1 MKNNLT
7 LTRINGRNAEEN
19 EAKERI
25 IKIVN
30 SLAVSASLLA
40 FTLGCL
46 LYYMTGYGII
56 FYPALLESA
65 LFLSTLLITRYSKPV
80 YGKQLM
86 FLLHS
91 VSIWF
96 FGVLLG
102 PASQIYLFA
111 PFLAFCVFLVF
122 EKPWSQVI
130 TLVASAVVMILVLI
144 NFRYPVIASLPL
156 NKDTE
161 LYLHWLVIISATF
174 LNGTAL
180 YYFAKESRFQNKQ
193 LKSLVNQLDKANQAM
208 RIYVR
213 ETTHEIRSPL
223 NVVNSI
229 LQNYIE
235 TADQGKRTVQVGIAH
250 LEAVHFACQDMQL
263 VMSNALG
270 WSKIEEGKDEISKS
284 PFHFSDW
291 VQHLCDTYEYLAK
304 RRSVHINISLNDN
317 LPEYILADKSKL
329 RTIIVNLLSNA
340 IKFTTFRSIITVRA
354 GMKNNQLVVSVTDQ
368 GVGISADRKEHIFDP
383 YVTEPGQHTES
394 SGLGL
399 PIARHMARMMGG
411 DLTVTDNPDG
421 GGSIFTLRMPVE
433 ITTPPAAIHQMMDYS
448 ILKGLKVLVVDDDH
462 LNHLAFSLAL
472 KRMGIEV
479 IVADS
484 GPQGL
489 AKARLH
495 QPDAILMDMIM
506 PHISGVEM
514 LSQFRA
520 DRQLRQIPFILVS
533 GNAYS
538 EVKEEII
545 ASGADGFLSKPV
557 NIEQLYTILKD
568 LVVMADA
575 TPPVSVAR

>member
-130 TLVASAVVMILVLI
+130 TLVASAVVMILVLL

-235 TADQGKRTVQVGIAH
+235 TADQEKRTVQVGIAH

>member
-1 MKNNLT
+1 MKNNIT
-7 LTRINGRNAEEN
+7 LTRMNSRNAEAN
-19 EAKERI
+19 ETKERI

-30 SLAVSASLLA
+30 SLAISASLLA

-56 FYPALLESA
+56 FYPAMLESA

-91 VSIWF
+91 ISIWF

-122 EKPWSQVI
+122 EKPLSQVLA
-130 TLVASAVVMILVLI
+130 LVASAVVMILVVL
-144 NFRYPVIASLPL
+144 NFRYPVISSLPL
-156 NKDTE
+156 SKETE
-161 LYLHWLVIISATF
+161 LYLHWLVIIAATF

-235 TADQGKRTVQVGIAH
+235 TADQGKKTVQVGIAH

-270 WSKIEEGKDEISKS
+270 WAKIEEGKDEICHS

-304 RRSVHINISLNDN
+304 RRSVHINISLSDN

-340 IKFTTFRSIITVRA
+340 IKFTTFRSIITVKA

-383 YVTEPGQHTES
+383 YVSEPGQHTES

-411 DLTVTDNPDG
+411 DLSVTDNPDG

-433 ITTPPAAIHQMMDYS
+433 ITTPPPATDHIIDYS
-448 ILKGLKVLVVDDDH
+448 ILNGLKVLVVDDDH

-472 KRMGIEV
+472 KRMGIEA
-479 IVADS
+479 ILADS

-489 AKARLH
+489 TKARLH

-506 PHISGVEM
+506 PYTSGVEM

-538 EVKEEII
+538 EVKEEVI

-557 NIEQLYTILKD
+557 NIEQLYTILRD
-568 LVVMADA
+568 LVIMAD
-575 TPPVSVAR
+575 TTRPVSIAR

>member
-1 MKNNLT
+1 MKNNIT
-7 LTRINGRNAEEN
+7 LTRMNSRNAEAN
-19 EAKERI
+19 ETKERI

-30 SLAVSASLLA
+30 SLAISASLLA

-56 FYPALLESA
+56 FYPAMLESA

-91 VSIWF
+91 ISIWF

-122 EKPWSQVI
+122 EKPLSQVLA
-130 TLVASAVVMILVLI
+130 LVASAVVMILVVL

-156 NKDTE
+156 SKETE
-161 LYLHWLVIISATF
+161 LYLHWLVIIAATF

-235 TADQGKRTVQVGIAH
+235 TADQGKKTVQVGIAH

-270 WSKIEEGKDEISKS
+270 WAKIEEGKDEICHS

-304 RRSVHINISLNDN
+304 RRSVHINISLSDN

-340 IKFTTFRSIITVRA
+340 IKFTTFRSIITVKA

-383 YVTEPGQHTES
+383 YVSEPGQHTES

-411 DLTVTDNPDG
+411 DLSVTDNPDG

-433 ITTPPAAIHQMMDYS
+433 ITTPPPATDHIIDYS
-448 ILKGLKVLVVDDDH
+448 ILNGLKVLVVDDDH

-472 KRMGIEV
+472 KRMGIEA
-479 IVADS
+479 ILADS

-489 AKARLH
+489 TKARLH

-506 PHISGVEM
+506 PYTSGVEM

-538 EVKEEII
+538 EVKEEVI

-557 NIEQLYTILKD
+557 NIEQLYTILRD
-568 LVVMADA
+568 LVIMAD
-575 TPPVSVAR
+575 TTGPVSIAR

>member
-122 EKPWSQVI
+122 EKPWSQI
-130 TLVASAVVMILVLI
+130 IALVASAVVMILVLL

>member
-1 MKNNLT
+1 MKNNIT
-7 LTRINGRNAEEN
+7 LTRMNSRNAEAN
-19 EAKERI
+19 ETKERI

-30 SLAVSASLLA
+30 SLAISASLLA

-56 FYPALLESA
+56 FYPAMLESA

-91 VSIWF
+91 ISIWF

-122 EKPWSQVI
+122 EKPLSQVLA
-130 TLVASAVVMILVLI
+130 LVASAVVMILVVL

-156 NKDTE
+156 SKETE
-161 LYLHWLVIISATF
+161 LYLHWLVIIAATF

-235 TADQGKRTVQVGIAH
+235 TADQGKKTVQVGIAH

-270 WSKIEEGKDEISKS
+270 WSKIEEGKDEICHS

-304 RRSVHINISLNDN
+304 RRSVHINISLSDN

-340 IKFTTFRSIITVRA
+340 IKFTTFRSIITVKA

-383 YVTEPGQHTES
+383 YVSEPGQHTES

-411 DLTVTDNPDG
+411 DLSVTDNPDG

-433 ITTPPAAIHQMMDYS
+433 TTTPPPAIDHIIDYS
-448 ILKGLKVLVVDDDH
+448 ILNGLKVLVVDDDH

-472 KRMGIEV
+472 KRMGIEA
-479 IVADS
+479 ILADS

-489 AKARLH
+489 TKARLH

-506 PHISGVEM
+506 PYTSGVEM

-538 EVKEEII
+538 EVKEEVI

-557 NIEQLYTILKD
+557 NIEQLYTILRD
-568 LVVMADA
+568 LVIMAD
-575 TPPVSVAR
+575 TTRPVSIAR

>member
-7 LTRINGRNAEEN
+7 LTRMNGRNAEEN

-46 LYYMTGYGII
+46 LYYMTGYSII

-130 TLVASAVVMILVLI
+130 TLVASAVVMILVLL

-235 TADQGKRTVQVGIAH
+235 TADHGKRTVQVGIAH

-484 GPQGL
+484 GPQGF

>member
-1 MKNNLT
+1 MKNNIT
-7 LTRINGRNAEEN
+7 LTRMNSRNAEAN
-19 EAKERI
+19 ETKERI

-30 SLAVSASLLA
+30 SLAISASLLA

-56 FYPALLESA
+56 FYPAMLESA

-91 VSIWF
+91 ISIWF

-122 EKPWSQVI
+122 EKPLSQVLA
-130 TLVASAVVMILVLI
+130 LVASAVVMILVVL
-144 NFRYPVIASLPL
+144 NFRYPVIASLQL
-156 NKDTE
+156 SKETE
-161 LYLHWLVIISATF
+161 LYLHWLVIIAATF

-235 TADQGKRTVQVGIAH
+235 TADQGKKTVQVGIAH

-270 WSKIEEGKDEISKS
+270 WSKIEEGKDEICHS

-304 RRSVHINISLNDN
+304 RRSVHINISLSDN

-340 IKFTTFRSIITVRA
+340 IKFTTFRSIITVKA

-383 YVTEPGQHTES
+383 YVSEPGQHTES

-411 DLTVTDNPDG
+411 DLSVTDNPDG

-433 ITTPPAAIHQMMDYS
+433 TTTPPPATDHIIDYS
-448 ILKGLKVLVVDDDH
+448 ILNGLKVLVVDDDH

-472 KRMGIEV
+472 KRMGIEA
-479 IVADS
+479 ILADS

-489 AKARLH
+489 TKARLH

-506 PHISGVEM
+506 PYTSGVEM

-538 EVKEEII
+538 EVKEEVI

-557 NIEQLYTILKD
+557 NIEQLYTILRD
-568 LVVMADA
+568 LVIMAD
-575 TPPVSVAR
+575 TTRPVSIAR

>member
-1 MKNNLT
+1 MHNNA
-7 LTRINGRNAEEN
+7 AEAD

-25 IKIVN
+25 IKILN
-30 SLAVSASLLA
+30 SLAIGASLLA
-40 FTLGCL
+40 FVLGCL
-46 LYYMTGYGII
+46 LYYMTGYKRI
-56 FYPALLESA
+56 FYPAMLETV
-65 LFLSTLLITRYSKPV
+65 LFLSILLITRYSRPE
-80 YGKQLM
+80 YGKQFM
-86 FLLHS
+86 FLLHN
-91 VSIWF
+91 VSIWY
-96 FGVLLG
+96 FGTLLG

-122 EKPWSQVI
+122 EKPWAQAIVLI
-130 TLVASAVVMILVLI
+130 ASAGMLILIEV
-144 NFRYPVIASLPL
+144 NFRHPVIYPLPL
-156 NKDTE
+156 SKETE
-161 LYLHWLVIISATF
+161 SSLHWLVIFAATF

-180 YYFAKESRFQNKQ
+180 YYFTKESRFQNTQ
-193 LKSLVNQLDKANQAM
+193 LKLLVNQLDKTNQAM

-235 TADQGKRTVQVGIAH
+235 TADQGKKTVQVGIAH

-270 WSKIEEGKDEISKS
+270 WSKIEAGKDEITMS

-291 VQHLCDTYEYLAK
+291 VLHLCDTYEYLAK
-304 RRSVHINISLNDN
+304 RRSVHINIDLHDS

-340 IKFTTFRSIITVRA
+340 IKFTTFRSIIYVKA

-368 GVGISADRKEHIFDP
+368 GVGIPAERKEHIFDP
-383 YVTEPGQHTES
+383 YVTEMGQHTES

-399 PIARHMARMMGG
+399 PIARHIARMMGG
-411 DLTVTDNPDG
+411 DLSVVDNPDG

-433 ITTPPAAIHQMMDYS
+433 ATPTPPTASLQLDYS

-479 IVADS
+479 ILADS
-484 GPQGL
+484 GPQGFSK
-489 AKARLH
+489 AKLH
-495 QPDAILMDMIM
+495 EPDAILMDMIM
-506 PHISGVEM
+506 PHTSGIEM
-514 LSQFRA
+514 LAQFRA
-520 DRQLRQIPFILVS
+520 DRTLRQIPFILVS
-533 GNAYS
+533 GNCYS
-538 EVKEEII
+538 EVKEEVI

-557 NIEQLYTILKD
+557 NIEQLYSVLKD
-568 LVVMADA
+568 LVVMA
-575 TPPVSVAR
+575 

>member
-130 TLVASAVVMILVLI
+130 TLVASAVVMILVLL

>member
-7 LTRINGRNAEEN
+7 LTRMNGRNAEEN

-46 LYYMTGYGII
+46 LYYLTGYGII
-56 FYPALLESA
+56 FYPALLEST

-130 TLVASAVVMILVLI
+130 TLVASAVVMILVLL

-235 TADQGKRTVQVGIAH
+235 TADHGKRTVQVGIAH

-484 GPQGL
+484 GPQGF

>member
-1 MKNNLT
+1 MKNNIT
-7 LTRINGRNAEEN
+7 LTRMNSRNAEAN
-19 EAKERI
+19 ETKERI

-30 SLAVSASLLA
+30 SLAISASLLA

-56 FYPALLESA
+56 FYPAMLESA

-91 VSIWF
+91 ISIWF

-122 EKPWSQVI
+122 EKPLSQVLA
-130 TLVASAVVMILVLI
+130 LVASAVVMILVVL

-156 NKDTE
+156 SKETE
-161 LYLHWLVIISATF
+161 LYLHWLVIIAATF

-235 TADQGKRTVQVGIAH
+235 TADQGKKTVQVGIAH

-270 WSKIEEGKDEISKS
+270 WAKIEEGKDEICHS

-304 RRSVHINISLNDN
+304 RRSVHINISLSDN

-340 IKFTTFRSIITVRA
+340 IKFTTFRSIITVKA

-383 YVTEPGQHTES
+383 YVSEPGQHTES

-411 DLTVTDNPDG
+411 DLSVTDNPDG

-433 ITTPPAAIHQMMDYS
+433 ITTPPPAIDHIIDYS
-448 ILKGLKVLVVDDDH
+448 ILNGLKVLVVDDDH

-472 KRMGIEV
+472 KRMGIEA
-479 IVADS
+479 ILADS

-489 AKARLH
+489 TKARLH

-506 PHISGVEM
+506 PYTSGVEM

-538 EVKEEII
+538 EVKEEVI

-557 NIEQLYTILKD
+557 NIEQLYTILRD
-568 LVVMADA
+568 LVIMAD
-575 TPPVSVAR
+575 TTRPVSIAR

>member
-1 MKNNLT
+1 MKNNIT
-7 LTRINGRNAEEN
+7 LTRMNSRNAEAN
-19 EAKERI
+19 ETKERI

-30 SLAVSASLLA
+30 SLAISASLLA

-56 FYPALLESA
+56 FYPAMLESA

-91 VSIWF
+91 ISIWF

-122 EKPWSQVI
+122 EKPLSQVLA
-130 TLVASAVVMILVLI
+130 LVASAVVMILVVL

-156 NKDTE
+156 SKETE
-161 LYLHWLVIISATF
+161 LYLHWLVIIAATF

-235 TADQGKRTVQVGIAH
+235 TADQGKKTVQVGIAH

-270 WSKIEEGKDEISKS
+270 WSKIEEGKDEICHS

-304 RRSVHINISLNDN
+304 RRSVHINISLSDN

-340 IKFTTFRSIITVRA
+340 IKFTTFRSIITVKA

-383 YVTEPGQHTES
+383 YVSEPGQHTES

-411 DLTVTDNPDG
+411 DLSVTDNPDG

-433 ITTPPAAIHQMMDYS
+433 TTTPPPATDHIIDYS
-448 ILKGLKVLVVDDDH
+448 ILNGLKVLVVDDDH

-472 KRMGIEV
+472 KRMGIEA
-479 IVADS
+479 ILADS

-489 AKARLH
+489 TKARLH

-506 PHISGVEM
+506 PYTSGVEM

-520 DRQLRQIPFILVS
+520 DHQLRQIPFILVS

-538 EVKEEII
+538 EVKEEVI

-557 NIEQLYTILKD
+557 NIEQLYTILRD
-568 LVVMADA
+568 LVIMAD
-575 TPPVSVAR
+575 TTRPVSIAR

>member
-1 MKNNLT
+1 MKNNFT
-7 LTRINGRNAEEN
+7 PTRMNGSNAE
-19 EAKERI
+19 ADDTKERI

-30 SLAVSASLLA
+30 SMAKSASLLA

-46 LYYMTGYGII
+46 LYYMTGYKII
-56 FYPALLESA
+56 LFPALLESA
-65 LFLSTLLITRYSKPV
+65 FFLSILLITRYSNPV
-80 YGKQLM
+80 YGKQFM
-86 FLLHS
+86 FFLHS
-91 VSIWF
+91 ISIWF

-102 PASQIYLFA
+102 PAAQVYLFA
-111 PFLAFCVFLVF
+111 PFLTFCVFLVF
-122 EKPWSQVI
+122 EKPWSQV
-130 TLVASAVVMILVLI
+130 LVLTISAAVMVLIGI
-144 NFRYPVIASLPL
+144 NYRYAVITSLPL
-156 NKDTE
+156 NKETE

-180 YYFAKESRFQNKQ
+180 YYYAKESRFQNKQ
-193 LKSLVNQLDKANQAM
+193 LKRLVNQLDKTNQAM

-235 TADQGKRTVQVGIAH
+235 TADQGKRTVQVSIAH

-263 VMSNALG
+263 VVSNALG
-270 WSKIEEGKDEISKS
+270 WSKIEAGKDEIINS

-291 VQHLCDTYEYLAK
+291 VLHLCDTYEYLAK
-304 RRSVHINISLNDN
+304 RRSVHINIALHDS

-340 IKFTTFRSIITVRA
+340 IKFTAFRSIITVKA
-354 GMKNNQLVVSVTDQ
+354 GMKNGQLMVAVMDQ
-368 GVGISADRKEHIFDP
+368 GIGISPERKEHIFDP

-411 DLTVTDNPDG
+411 DLTVADNPDG
-421 GGSIFTLRMPVE
+421 SGSIFTLRMPVE
-433 ITTPPAAIHQMMDYS
+433 ITTAPPAAHHIPDFSM
-448 ILKGLKVLVVDDDH
+448 LKGLKVLVVDDDP

-472 KRMGIEV
+472 KRMGVEAIL
-479 IVADS
+479 ADS

-495 QPDAILMDMIM
+495 RPDAILMDMIM
-506 PHISGVEM
+506 PYTSGVEM
-514 LSQFRA
+514 LLQFRA
-520 DRQLRQIPFILVS
+520 SRDLRHIPFVLVS
-533 GNAYS
+533 GNSYN
-538 EVKEEII
+538 EVKEEVT

-557 NIEQLYTILKD
+557 NIEQLYTLLKD
-568 LVVMADA
+568 LVIITAA
-575 TPPVSVAR
+575 NPQVSAAR

>member
-1 MKNNLT
+1 MKNTFT
-7 LTRINGRNAEEN
+7 LTRMNGSNAEAN

-30 SLAVSASLLA
+30 SLAISASLLA

-65 LFLSTLLITRYSKPV
+65 LFLSTLLITRYSKPD

-91 VSIWF
+91 ISIWF

-122 EKPWSQVI
+122 EKPLSQVMA
-130 TLVASAVVMILVLI
+130 LVASAVVMILIVL

-161 LYLHWLVIISATF
+161 LYLHWVVIISATF

-235 TADQGKRTVQVGIAH
+235 TADQGKGTVQVGIAH

-263 VMSNALG
+263 VVSNALG
-270 WSKIEEGKDEISKS
+270 WSKIEEGKDEISNS

-399 PIARHMARMMGG
+399 PIAQHMARMMGG
-411 DLTVTDNPDG
+411 DLAVTDNPDG

-433 ITTPPAAIHQMMDYS
+433 ITTPPPAANHIMDYS

-484 GPQGL
+484 GPQGFT
-489 AKARLH
+489 KARLH

-506 PHISGVEM
+506 PHTSGVEM

-533 GNAYS
+533 GNSYS
-538 EVKEEII
+538 EVKEEVI

-575 TPPVSVAR
+575 TPPVSIAR

>member
-1 MKNNLT
+1 MKNNFT
-7 LTRINGRNAEEN
+7 LTRMSSSNAEAN
-19 EAKERI
+19 ETKERI

-30 SLAVSASLLA
+30 SLAISASLLA

-46 LYYMTGYGII
+46 LYYMTGYRII
-56 FYPALLESA
+56 LYPALLESA
-65 LFLSTLLITRYSKPV
+65 LFLSTLLITRYSKPA

-91 VSIWF
+91 ISIWF

-122 EKPWSQVI
+122 EKPLSQVMA
-130 TLVASAVVMILVLI
+130 LAASAVVMVLI
-144 NFRYPVIASLPL
+144 ILNFRYPAIASLPL
-156 NKDTE
+156 SKDTE
-161 LYLHWLVIISATF
+161 LYVHWLVIISATF

-180 YYFAKESRFQNKQ
+180 YYFAKESRFQNKR
-193 LKSLVNQLDKANQAM
+193 LKSLVNQLNKTNQAM

-235 TADQGKRTVQVGIAH
+235 TADREKRTVQVGIAH

-270 WSKIEEGKDEISKS
+270 WSKIEAGKDEISHS

-329 RTIIVNLLSNA
+329 RTIVVNLLSNA

-368 GVGISADRKEHIFDP
+368 GVGIPADRKEHVFDP

-433 ITTPPAAIHQMMDYS
+433 ITTPPPAADHILDYS

-479 IVADS
+479 ILADS

-489 AKARLH
+489 TKARLH

-506 PHISGVEM
+506 PHTSGIEM

-533 GNAYS
+533 GNCYS
-538 EVKEEII
+538 EVKEEVI

-568 LVVMADA
+568 LVVMADT
-575 TPPVSVAR
+575 TPPISIAR

>member
-1 MKNNLT
+1 MINNLT
-7 LTRINGRNAEEN
+7 LPRMHSNAAEAD
-19 EAKERI
+19 EAKERM

-30 SLAVSASLLA
+30 SLAIGASLLA
-40 FTLGCL
+40 FALGCL
-46 LYYMTGYGII
+46 LYYMTGYKRI
-56 FYPALLESA
+56 FYPAMLETV
-65 LFLSTLLITRYSKPV
+65 LFLSILLITRYSRPE
-80 YGKQLM
+80 YGKQFM

-91 VSIWF
+91 VSIWY
-96 FGVLLG
+96 FGALLG

-122 EKPWSQVI
+122 EKPWAQTIVLI
-130 TLVASAVVMILVLI
+130 ASAGMLILVEV
-144 NFRYPVIASLPL
+144 NFRHPVIDSLPL
-156 NKDTE
+156 SKETE
-161 LYLHWLVIISATF
+161 SNLHWLVIFAATF

-180 YYFAKESRFQNKQ
+180 YYFTKESRFQNTQLKQ
-193 LKSLVNQLDKANQAM
+193 LVTQLDKTNQAM

-235 TADQGKRTVQVGIAH
+235 TADQDKKTVQVGIAH

-270 WSKIEEGKDEISKS
+270 WSKIEAGKDEINMS
-284 PFHFSDW
+284 PFHFSEW
-291 VQHLCDTYEYLAK
+291 VLHLCDTYEYLAK
-304 RRSVHINISLNDN
+304 RRSVHINIDLHDS

-329 RTIIVNLLSNA
+329 RTIVVNLLSNA
-340 IKFTTFRSIITVRA
+340 IKFTTFRSIIYVKA

-368 GVGISADRKEHIFDP
+368 GVGIPAERKEHIFDP
-383 YVTEPGQHTES
+383 YVTEMGQHTES

-399 PIARHMARMMGG
+399 PIARHIARMMGG
-411 DLTVTDNPDG
+411 DLSVTDNPDG

-433 ITTPPAAIHQMMDYS
+433 ATPAPPAAALQLDYS

-479 IVADS
+479 ILADS
-484 GPQGL
+484 GPQGFSK
-489 AKARLH
+489 AKLH
-495 QPDAILMDMIM
+495 EPDAILMDMIM
-506 PHISGVEM
+506 PHTSGIEM
-514 LSQFRA
+514 LAQFRA
-520 DRQLRQIPFILVS
+520 DRTLRQIPFILVS
-533 GNAYS
+533 GNCYS
-538 EVKEEII
+538 EVKEEVI

-557 NIEQLYTILKD
+557 NIEQLYCVLKD
-568 LVVMADA
+568 LVVM
-575 TPPVSVAR
+575 V

>member
-1 MKNNLT
+1 MKNNIT
-7 LTRINGRNAEEN
+7 LTRMNSRNAEAN
-19 EAKERI
+19 ETKERI

-30 SLAVSASLLA
+30 SLAISASLLA

-56 FYPALLESA
+56 FYPAMLESA

-91 VSIWF
+91 ISIWF

-122 EKPWSQVI
+122 EKPLSQVLA
-130 TLVASAVVMILVLI
+130 LVASAVVMILVVL

-156 NKDTE
+156 SKETE
-161 LYLHWLVIISATF
+161 LYLHWLVIIAATF

-235 TADQGKRTVQVGIAH
+235 TADQGKKTVQVGIAH

-270 WSKIEEGKDEISKS
+270 WSKIEEGKDEICHS

-304 RRSVHINISLNDN
+304 RRSVHINISLSDN

-340 IKFTTFRSIITVRA
+340 IKFTTFRSIITVKA

-383 YVTEPGQHTES
+383 YVSEPGQHTES

-411 DLTVTDNPDG
+411 DLSVTDNPDG

-433 ITTPPAAIHQMMDYS
+433 ITTPPPATDHIIDYS
-448 ILKGLKVLVVDDDH
+448 ILNGLKVLVVDDDH

-472 KRMGIEV
+472 KRMGIEA
-479 IVADS
+479 ILADS

-489 AKARLH
+489 TKARLH

-506 PHISGVEM
+506 PYTSGVEM

-520 DRQLRQIPFILVS
+520 DHQLRQIPFILVS

-538 EVKEEII
+538 EVKEEVI

-557 NIEQLYTILKD
+557 NIEQLYTILRD
-568 LVVMADA
+568 LVIMAD
-575 TPPVSVAR
+575 TTRPVSIAR